1 MSFFKDFKDDL
12 SQAVNELMP
21 EENVTPVAPQ
31 AETPVAEAPQMVDTF
46 TEAAPEYA
54 QDDIA
59 DLLKDIPAASA
70 GSLFDE
76 SASEP
81 VAPASEPV
89 VSAPVFDDLSAVP
102 EPIADIP
109 VYTEVPQREPVAPVF
124 APEPEVVPEPK
135 APVEPIFAPEPEV
148 IPEPKAPVEP
158 VFAPEPEV
166 VPEPKAPVEPVFA
179 PSSNTHSAPIN
190 TIAAGVNEV
199 GVIPMGMTVTG
210 NIVSNGSLDIMGTV
224 KGNVTVAGKLNITG
238 NIEGD
243 SKADEVFAD
252 GARIIGEISSNGT
265 IKVGQSSVIKGNLSA
280 QSAVLAG
287 AVKGDIDVKGPVIL
301 DSTAIIMG
309 NIKSKSIQINNGAAI
324 EGLCSQCYAEVNPA
338 SFFTEG

>member
-21 EENVTPVAPQ
+21 EESAPVAPVV
-31 AETPVAEAPQMVDTF
+31 ETPVVAEPVAPAPAPVAQMVDTIS
-46 TEAAPEYA
+46 EAAPAFA

-59 DLLKDIPAASA
+59 DLLKNMESPAVEPMFEAPV
-70 GSLFDE
+70 
-76 SASEP
+76 EP
-81 VAPASEPV
+81 V
-89 VSAPVFDDLSAVP
+89 AVP
-102 EPIADIP
+102 EPEIVVPAAEPAVEIP
-109 VYTEVPQREPVAPVF
+109 VYTEAPAKEPVAPVF
-124 APEPEVVPEPK
+124 APEPE
-135 APVEPIFAPEPEV
+135 PVEVPKEPV
-148 IPEPKAPVEP
+148 AP
-158 VFAPEPEV
+158 VFAPEPE
-166 VPEPKAPVEPVFA
+166 PVEVPKEPVAPVFA
-179 PSSNTHSAPIN
+179 PEPEKVEEPKEPVAPIFPQTNTYSAPIN
-190 TIAAGVNEV
+190 TIAEGVNEV

-210 NIVSNGSLDIMGTV
+210 DIVSNGSLDIMGTV

-238 NIEGD
+238 NVEGD
-243 SKADEVFAD
+243 SKAEEVFAD
-252 GARIIGEISSNGT
+252 GARIIGEITSNGT